1 MRHSEH
7 HGHEMHGGPEA
18 GGIEHAPEVVG
29 EHEAHSIDVFRIR
42 FWVALAL
49 TIPVLIYTRDIQEW
63 FGFTPPMFPG
73 SEYIPFL
80 LGSIIYFYGGSVFLR
95 GAVDELRGRQP
106 GMMTLI
112 SIAITVAFLY
122 SLAVTFGLSGMPL
135 YWELSTLVTV
145 MLLGHW
151 IEMRAVG
158 RARGALSELVKLM
171 PDDAERIMESGA
183 EIVPVS
189 ELRAG
194 DVVLI
199 RPGGKV
205 PADGEVIGGESHLN
219 EAMITG
225 ESRPVSKSPGDGVIA
240 GTVNEEGALRVKV
253 TRTGE
258 DTSLSRI
265 MRLVETAQHSRSHA
279 QDLADRAAYWLTLIA
294 IGAGTVTFIVWA
306 FITPAIGFALERTVT
321 VLVIAC
327 PHALGLAIPLVIAIS
342 TTLAARSGLL
352 VRDRTALEQ
361 ARNLDT
367 VVFDKTGTLTLG
379 EHGVT
384 GVYTAAGYDE
394 SEMLAL
400 AAAVESN
407 SEHALARAVVNAAK
421 ERGLEIPKVGGF
433 KALPGRGVEATVD
446 GRMLKVGGPRLIKAL
461 TIDIPA
467 ELENRLAPAREAG
480 QTIVYLVE
488 SDRIAAAVTLADVVR
503 PESYEAVRGLKA
515 EGINVVM
522 LTGDSKDVARG
533 VSDELGIDEYYA
545 EILPEDKAKL
555 IQQLKARG
563 MQVAMVG
570 DGVNDAPALV
580 TADVGIAIGA
590 GTDVAVEAGSIV
602 LVRNDPRDIVRI
614 IRLSKS
620 SYKKMVQNLAWAT
633 GYNVIAIPLAAG
645 AAASYGIIL
654 PPAVGAILMSASTVI
669 VALNSQLLRRL
680 KL

>member
-1 MRHSEH
+1 MNRDA
-7 HGHEMHGGPEA
+7 EA
-18 GGIEHAPEVVG
+18 GVVEHAPETSG
-29 EHEAHSIDVFRIR
+29 EHEAHSMEVFRVR
-42 FWVALAL
+42 FWVCLVL
-49 TIPVLIYTRDIQEW
+49 TVPVLIYTHDIQKW
-63 FGFTPPMFPG
+63 FGFTPPAFPG
-73 SEYIPFL
+73 SGYIPFI
-80 LGSIIYFYGGSVFLR
+80 LGTIIYFYGGSVFLR
-95 GAVDELRGRQP
+95 GAVNELKGRQL
-106 GMMTLI
+106 GMMALV

-122 SLAVTFGLSGMPL
+122 SLAVTFGFSGMPL
-135 YWELSTLVTV
+135 YWELATLVTV

-158 RARGALSELVKLM
+158 SARGALSELVKLM
-171 PDDAERIMESGA
+171 PDDAERIMDTGA
-183 EIVPVS
+183 EVVPIS
-189 ELRAG
+189 ELKVD

-199 RPGGKV
+199 RPGGKA
-205 PADGEVIGGESHLN
+205 PADGEVIQGESHMN

-225 ESRPVSKSPGDGVIA
+225 ESRPVSKAPGGEIIA
-240 GTVNEEGALRVKV
+240 GTVNEEGALRVKI
-253 TRTGE
+253 TRTGA
-258 DTSLSRI
+258 DTALSRI
-265 MRLVETAQHSRSHA
+265 MSLVEAAQHSRSHA

-294 IGAGTVTFIVWA
+294 LASGTATFIVWA
-306 FITPAIGFALERTVT
+306 FIAPTLGFALERTVT

-342 TTLAARSGLL
+342 TTLAARNGLL
-352 VRDRTALEQ
+352 VRERTALEQ
-361 ARNLDT
+361 ARRLNT

-384 GVYTAAGYDE
+384 GIYTAEGYDE
-394 SEMLAL
+394 SEMLMF

-407 SEHALARAVVNAAK
+407 SEHALARAVVNSAK
-421 ERGLEIPKVGGF
+421 ERGLEIPEASGF
-433 KALPGRGVEATVD
+433 KALPGRGVEAHVD
-446 GRMLKVGGPRLIKAL
+446 ERMLKVGGPRLIESLSVDVPPELDKAL
-461 TIDIPA
+461 VRA
-467 ELENRLAPAREAG
+467 KEAG
-480 QTIVYLVE
+480 QTVIYLVE
-488 SDRIAAAVTLADVVR
+488 DNRAIAAVTLADVIR

-515 EGINVVM
+515 EGIDIVM

-533 VSDELGIDEYYA
+533 VAKELGIDEYYA
-545 EILPEDKAKL
+545 EILPENKAKL
-555 IQQLKARG
+555 IRQLKARG
-563 MQVAMVG
+563 MMVAMVG

-620 SYKKMVQNLAWAT
+620 SYKKMVENLVWAT

-645 AAASYGIIL
+645 VAASYGIIL

-680 KL
+680 RL